1 MEVVL
6 GIPMKTSTRV
16 LSLTSTVLSTYIFTI
31 TIPVQEVQGSST
43 VRTILVQYRP
53 TGQMQWAGCTRSLA
67 ILSLL
72 QEAAVP
78 SSRSNMTPV

>member
-6 GIPMKTSTRV
+6 GIPRKTSTRV
-16 LSLTSTVLSTYIFTI
+16 LSLTFTVLSTYLFTI
-31 TIPVQEVQGSST
+31 TIPVKEVQGTST
-43 VRTILVQYRP
+43 VRTALGQYRP
-53 TGQMQWAGCTRSLA
+53 TGQMQWAGCTRSLV
-67 ILSLL
+67 ILSVL